1 MARSYRFVQVDV
13 FTNRRFGGNP
23 LAVFLD
29 GRGLKTEEMQEIAK
43 EMNLSE
49 TTFVFPSVLQNCA
62 AKVRIFTPGAE
73 LPFAGHPTIGTA
85 FVLAQ
90 QGMLPAGVEEIHLEE
105 GIGPVAVRL
114 EGHPAAPHFIWM
126 SHRDATFGP
135 MFGNRAEFAA
145 VLGLGEMDL
154 LSNAPIQVVST
165 GVPFLFIPLKNRATV
180 DRAEP
185 NLMLVKNAFRQYQPL
200 SLFVFAPDE
209 KPGQVYSRMFAGH
222 TFGIPE
228 DPATGG
234 ASGPLGAYL
243 AHHGLVNTN
252 DQIQIVSEQGTKMG
266 RQSFIHIRLRY
277 ANEQASQIE
286 IGGSVVPVLQ
296 GELNLD

>member
-29 GRGLKTEEMQEIAK
+29 GKGLKTEEMQEIAK

-49 TTFVFPSVLQNCA
+49 TTFVLPATLENCA

-85 FVLAQ
+85 FVLAT
-90 QGMLPAGVEEIHLEE
+90 QGMLPQGASEVYLEE
-105 GIGPVAVRL
+105 GIGPVEVQL
-114 EGHPAAPHFIWM
+114 EGDPSAPNFIWM
-126 SHRDATFGP
+126 RHRDATFGP
-135 MFGNRAEFAA
+135 MFGNRAEFAG

-154 LSNAPIQVVST
+154 LSRAPIQVVST

-185 NLMLVKNAFRQYQPL
+185 NLMLVKNAFRQYEPL

-243 AHHGLVNTN
+243 AHHGLVSTQ
-252 DQIQIVSEQGTKMG
+252 DQIQIISEQGTKMG
-266 RQSFIHIRLRY
+266 RQSFVRIRLRY
-277 ANEQASQIE
+277 ANEQATEIE
-286 IGGSVVPVLQ
+286 IGGSVVGVLK
-296 GELNLD
+296 GELELD